1 MADLVSLQEVKKYLR
16 IAKTSEHDDEL
27 NAIIPAVSED
37 IRRFTGFDWDT
48 RAYTERRDGQNVR
61 GLLAL
66 RGGLPGPPIVS
77 VEAVTENGTAL
88 VVATQYST
96 SADVVVDLERGWFYR
111 QGGTTPVSGGLAS
124 TPGLWC
130 PGLLNVVL
138 SYTTGYAV
146 ASIPADI
153 KLPAKYAAGVF
164 LKHVDAKWIGIQ
176 SRSAGQ
182 GSVSIIDELP
192 ALYLGMLERRR
203 RVMVPAA

>member
-1 MADLVSLQEVKKYLR
+1 MTDLITRDEAKKYLR
-16 IAKTSEHDDEL
+16 IGKTSEHDDEL

-37 IRRFTGFDWDT
+37 IRRYTGFDWDA
-48 RAYTERRDGQNVR
+48 RSYVERRDGQNVR

-66 RGGLPGPPIVS
+66 KGGLPGPPIVS
-77 VEAVTENGTAL
+77 VEGVTENGTAL

-111 QGGTTPVSGGLAS
+111 QGGTTPVSGGLAA

-146 ASIPADI
+146 AAVPADI
-153 KLPAKYAAGVF
+153 KLVAKEACAIFFVRT
-164 LKHVDAKWIGIQ
+164 DRKWQGIQ
-176 SRSAGQ
+176 SRSAGH
-182 GSVSIIDELP
+182 GSVSIVDELP
-192 ALYLGMLERRR
+192 ALYRGMIDRRR
-203 RVMVPAA
+203 RVMQPAA